1 MNKEKHL
8 EKAGRIESSIEK
20 LDKEKDW
27 ELVVEGVYGAA
38 QHYIAYISE
47 QKLGKHQ
54 ETHKGLIK
62 FLRENNLEEISNLFM
77 QIDELRI
84 GRWYGG
90 KINGETSKLAFEILN
105 KIKQEAENE
114 RSKANK

>member
-8 EKAGRIESSIEK
+8 EKAKRIEDSIAK

-27 ELVVEGVYGAA
+27 ELIVEGVYGTA
-38 QHYIAYISE
+38 QHYIAFISE

-62 FLRENNLEEISNLFM
+62 FLRENNLEGISNLFQ

-84 GRWYGG
+84 GRWYGS
-90 KINGETSKLAFEILN
+90 KINGETSKLALDILE
-105 KIKQEAENE
+105 KIKQILENE
-114 RSKANK
+114 KSGINQ

>member
-8 EKAGRIESSIEK
+8 EKAERIQASIEK
-20 LDKEKDW
+20 LDREKDW
-27 ELVVEGVYGAA
+27 ELIVEGAYGAA
-38 QHYIAYISE
+38 QHYIACICE
-47 QKLGKHQ
+47 QKIGRHL

-62 FLRENNLEEISNLFM
+62 FLRENNLVELSNLFQ

-90 KINGETSKLAFEILN
+90 KINGETSKLAFEILEQ
-105 KIKQEAENE
+105 IKNMVENE
-114 RSKANK
+114 E